1 MPGPREPRKPPA
13 SPPGDVTRL
22 LLAWSQGDS
31 KALEV
36 LIPLVYDEL
45 HRLAER
51 HLARE
56 RAGHTLQPTAVVH
69 EAYLK
74 LVDQKRVSWK
84 NRGHFFAV
92 AAQAMRRL
100 LVDHA
105 RRRDAAKRGGSVT
118 LVPLEAA
125 DPADAPKVAPK
136 EADVLAL
143 DRALEKLAALDAT
156 QAKVVE
162 LRYFGGLT
170 LDETAEVLGSS
181 ASTVGRAFRLAKA
194 WLYRELSAA

>member
-1 MPGPREPRKPPA
+1 MPVDTRKPPA
-13 SPPGDVTRL
+13 QPPGEVTRL
-22 LLAWSQGDS
+22 LADWSRGDT
-31 KALEV
+31 KALEP

-56 RAGHTLQPTAVVH
+56 RSGHTLQPTAVVH

-74 LVDQKRVSWK
+74 LVDQKRVTWK

-105 RRRDAAKRGGSVT
+105 RRHDAAKRGGAMTV
-118 LVPLEAA
+118 VPLEAA
-125 DPADAPKVAPK
+125 DPAVSPR
-136 EADVLAL
+136 ETDVLAL

-156 QAKVVE
+156 QAKIVE

-170 LDETAEVLGSS
+170 LDETADVLGSS
-181 ASTVGRAFRLAKA
+181 PSTVGRAFRLAKA

>member
-1 MPGPREPRKPPA
+1 MPTDNGFRKPPV

-31 KALEV
+31 KALDE

-45 HRLAER
+45 HRLAQR
-51 HLARE
+51 HLLRE

-74 LVDQKRVSWK
+74 LVDQKRVTWK

-105 RRRDAAKRGGSVT
+105 RARGREKRGGAATRVA
-118 LVPLEAA
+118 LEEA
-125 DPADAPKVAPK
+125 DPSVLPKD
-136 EADVLAL
+136 ADVMAL
-143 DRALEKLAALDAT
+143 DQALEKLATLDST
-156 QAKVVE
+156 QARVVE

-170 LDETAEVLGSS
+170 ADETAEVLGTSV
-181 ASTVGRAFRLAKA
+181 ATVGRAFFLAKV
-194 WLYRELSAA
+194 WLHRELSAA